1 MGKGIL
7 MSNVFLVGTHWG
19 DEGKGKIVD
28 VLSKHAS
35 GCVRFQGGHNAG
47 HTLVI
52 NNVKTILHLIPSG
65 ILRDDVKSIIGNGVV
80 ISLEALENELKDL
93 NSKGIKVK
101 NKLFISESCHVI
113 LPTHIA
119 LDIAREKSLGKS
131 SIGTTGRGIGP
142 TYEDKV
148 ARRGIRLIDFFNE
161 EKLVKKL
168 ETSVAYHNFLLKNY
182 YVAEEIPLD
191 KVIKSLLPIFNRI
204 KELICDVTPLILD
217 LNKKSN
223 IIFEGAQGTMLD
235 IDHGTYPYVTSSNTT
250 LSGLISGT
258 GIGIDKVN
266 YSLGITKAYTTRVGH
281 GPFPSELKNDLG
293 KKIAKWGGE
302 VGATTGRARRCGWL
316 DLKIL
321 KKSIEL
327 NRING
332 IALTKLDVL
341 DNLDTIKIC
350 TDYGEINYDTF
361 KVSDLNYIEMDG
373 WRMSTVGITE
383 FNQLPENAK
392 KYIKTIEEL
401 SGTNVAMVST
411 GPARDEIIIIEDI
424 FS

>member
-1 MGKGIL
+1 
-7 MSNVFLVGTHWG
+7 MSNVLLVGTHWG

-28 VLSKHAS
+28 VLSESVS

-52 NNVKTILHLIPSG
+52 DDVKTILHLIPSG
-65 ILRDDVKSIIGNGVV
+65 ILRDEVKSIIGNGVV
-80 ISLEALENELKDL
+80 ISLEALNKELDDL
-93 NSKGIKVK
+93 ISKKIKID

-148 ARRGIRLIDFFNE
+148 ARRGIRLIDFFNHQNL
-161 EKLVKKL
+161 KKKL
-168 ETSVAYHNFLLKNY
+168 EKSMEYHNFILTKY
-182 YVAEEIPLD
+182 YKEESISVDDTLNT
-191 KVIKSLLPIFNRI
+191 LMPIFNKI
-204 KELICDVTPLILD
+204 KKYICDVIPLILE
-217 LNKKSN
+217 LNNQSN
-223 IIFEGAQGTMLD
+223 IIFEGAQGAMLD
-235 IDHGTYPYVTSSNTT
+235 VDHGTYPYVTSSNTT
-250 LSGLISGT
+250 LSGMISGT
-258 GIGIDKVN
+258 GIGVDKVN

-281 GPFPSELKNDLG
+281 GPFPSELDNELG
-293 KKIAKWGGE
+293 LNIAKWGGE

-321 KKSIEL
+321 EKSIEL
-327 NRING
+327 NRIDG

-341 DNLDTIKIC
+341 DNLESIKIC
-350 TDYGEINYDTF
+350 ISYGAINYDTF
-361 KVSDLNYIEMDG
+361 EVDDLEYIELEG
-373 WRMSTVGITE
+373 WQSSTVGIT
-383 FNQLPENAK
+383 NMADLPK
-392 KYIKTIEEL
+392 KAIEYIKTIEEL
-401 SGTNVAMVST
+401 SKRPIVMIST
-411 GPARDEIIIIEDI
+411 GPSRNQIISVKNI